1 MAEVRSLFR
10 EYVTAAKDLLVEEN
24 AGLRQELERVEQ
36 IRADNAV
43 IRNKG
48 QLDLLREAGSST
60 QTFVDALN

>member
-10 EYVTAAKDLLVEEN
+10 EYVTAAKALLVEESP
-24 AGLRQELERVEQ
+24 ALAEELQQVEQ